1 MNTRES
7 ARKWQCKDT
16 VGLLCTDDHNLKH
29 RKLEI
34 LIIYKQTREFHI
46 INVACSFKTRVKKK
60 KQKKVEKYHELK
72 REIGRL
78 W

>member
-1 MNTRES
+1 M
-7 ARKWQCKDT
+7 
-16 VGLLCTDDHNLKH
+16 GLLCTDDHNLEH

-46 INVACSFKTRVKKK
+46 INVACSFKTRVKKAK
-60 KQKKVEKYHELK
+60 KGRKIPRIEERDRETLVMKK
-72 REIGRL
+72 